1 MVMVITLVVTL
12 IILPV
17 EMSFY
22 SDDFSSEVWTAIN
35 LICDFIFLFDI
46 FINFRTGYTEHATEN
61 VSIQRCMSYKCLHQF
76 DNFNFYYLHK
86 FITHK
91 LMRKWIIGKNIC
103 VSVSGL

>member
-61 VSIQRCMSYKCLHQF
+61 VSI
-76 DNFNFYYLHK
+76 
-86 FITHK
+86 
-91 LMRKWIIGKNIC
+91 NILFAT
-103 VSVSGL
+103 VS